1 VDLRIILNPKKAT
14 TNSSNQNNS
23 NGNNKVEEKKT
34 NESDKKAKDSDNDLW
49 STEQQKALENALKKY
64 PNSIPTNERWTKISQ
79 EVTGKTKKQC
89 VDRYKYIV
97 SLIKNKKDE
106 GN

>member
-1 VDLRIILNPKKAT
+1 MAIIKWKK
-14 TNSSNQNNS
+14 
-23 NGNNKVEEKKT
+23 KKT